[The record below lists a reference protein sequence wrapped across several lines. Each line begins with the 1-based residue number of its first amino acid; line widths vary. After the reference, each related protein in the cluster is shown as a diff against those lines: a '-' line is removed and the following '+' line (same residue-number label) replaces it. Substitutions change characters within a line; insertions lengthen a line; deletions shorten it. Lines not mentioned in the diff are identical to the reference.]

1 MRLKGTLLPF
11 TVVRKYAAELIV
23 AVEEIHRLNIMHR
36 DLKLDNILI
45 DDTGHLVLAD
55 FGVAK
60 SFAERPLSRPWESHQ
75 SGASTKRQQAGGPRE
90 EGLNDTTVTSCGT
103 PGFIAPEVHS
113 KFYSYEAD
121 IWSIGV
127 ILHYLLLGRVSG
139 AMLLHCCT
147 KFQQITATVTVRHEP
162 RDTVLQRTGSSNEH
176 LGRGIRP
183 RGKDRGTQS
192 KVTSTGA

>member
-1 MRLKGTLLPF
+1 
-11 TVVRKYAAELIV
+11 
-23 AVEEIHRLNIMHR
+23 MHR

-60 SFAERPLSRPWESHQ
+60 SFTERPLSRPWDQ
-75 SGASTKRQQAGGPRE
+75 SGASTKRQQASRPRE

-139 AMLLHCCT
+139 FTALLH
-147 KFQQITATVTVRHEP
+147 
-162 RDTVLQRTGSSNEH
+162 
-176 LGRGIRP
+176 
-183 RGKDRGTQS
+183 
-192 KVTSTGA
+192 